1 MSMSEGVGGGPES
14 VLIGASQA
22 VGGWV
27 GTFLPGAELS
37 PEQPYWGNW

>member
-22 VGGWV
+22 VGGRGDILV
-27 GTFLPGAELS
+27 GC
-37 PEQPYWGNW
+37 